1 MYNVTA
7 IVPRGQGIG
16 FALAGVEIR
25 EVANVEDAH
34 KMLSAE
40 LGDANNGVILI
51 DEGLTQ
57 DLPPKLRK
65 QVDESVIPL
74 VMDIPVINK
83 WESMKKSEGIISD
96 IIHRAVGY
104 RIKFSGD

>member
-1 MYNVTA
+1 MFNVTV
-7 IVPRGQGIG
+7 IVPKGQGTG
-16 FALAGVEIR
+16 FVLTGVEAR
-25 EVANVEDAH
+25 EVANVADAQ
-34 KMLSAE
+34 KMLSLE
-40 LGDANNGVILI
+40 MDDESNGIILI
-51 DEGLTQ
+51 DEAFTQ
-57 DLPPKLRK
+57 EMPAKLRK
-65 QVDESVIPL
+65 RVDESVIPL